1 MVPGTMGVDWF
12 TIIVRMTD
20 PDAVFGAVT
29 DNMLEEMA
37 GEGAEEA
44 ALTTMGV
51 PPSPLAGMVEELEG
65 DEVTGMV
72 TVLAGDATKEADP
85 FARDSW
91 TARNCLK
98 SEFVSNCPARIA
110 SRT

>member
-1 MVPGTMGVDWF
+1 
-12 TIIVRMTD
+12 MTD
-20 PDAVFGAVT
+20 PDAVPGALT
-29 DNMLEEMA
+29 DTMLEEMA

-72 TVLAGDATKEADP
+72 PVLAGDATKEADP
-85 FARDSW
+85 FARDNW
-91 TARNCLK
+91 TARKCLK
-98 SEFVSNCPARIA
+98 SAFVSNCPARIA